1 MTRRDPNEG
10 SIHQRKDGRWVGSV
24 HMGYEPGRRVRKH
37 VFGKTRAEVAEK
49 MKPLLKAKDEQRP
62 VPDQRLTVGAYL
74 RTWLE
79 DVAKPTIRVSTY
91 HSYYDIVELHLI
103 PDLGRIRLARLSPT
117 DVQAFLTKKQAS
129 GLSARRVQML
139 HAVLRR
145 VIPRRRSC

>member
-10 SIHQRKDGRWVGSV
+10 SIHQRTDGRWVGSV

-37 VFGKTRAEVAEK
+37 VFGKTRAKVTEK
-49 MKPLLKAKDEQRP
+49 VKPLLKAKDEQRP

-91 HSYYDIVELHLI
+91 DSYHDIVELHLI
-103 PDLGRIRLARLSPT
+103 PDLGRIRLARLRWISVMPWSRWLG
-117 DVQAFLTKKQAS
+117 F
-129 GLSARRVQML
+129 
-139 HAVLRR
+139 
-145 VIPRRRSC
+145 